1 MKKRI
6 LCVVMM
12 IAFAL
17 SGCSDKKGEQ
27 AVAYV
32 GEMPV
37 SEAEFR
43 FYLDNVKEQMQGTEL
58 SDEED
63 WQNKEIDGQ
72 KAIEVAKERALDI
85 AAVNLGYIE
94 IYKKSGKS
102 PDDEK
107 EKIAL
112 IKNDMVGQYSDGG
125 YDDFLKEN
133 NIDDAFV
140 DMLCESTYCAE
151 ALYDEFVKNNNDMG
165 QSVQEAFDKYI
176 KEKMNEYG
184 IKTVQTELIKKIN

>member
-6 LCVVMM
+6 LCLAAAIMLTV
-12 IAFAL
+12 
-17 SGCSDKKGEQ
+17 SGCSGKKGEQ

-32 GEMPV
+32 GETPITE
-37 SEAEFR
+37 SEFK
-43 FYLDNVKEQMQGTEL
+43 FYLNSVKEQMRGTEL

-72 KAIEVAKERALDI
+72 KAIEVAKKRALDI

-94 IYKKSGKS
+94 IYEKSGKS
-102 PDDEK
+102 LDDDR
-107 EKIAL
+107 EKIDV
-112 IKNDMVGQYSDGG
+112 IKNDMVGQYADGG
-125 YDDFLKEN
+125 YDDFLEEN

-151 ALYDEFVKNNNDMG
+151 ALYDEFADGSDAPEDGVKD
-165 QSVQEAFDKYI
+165 AFDKYI
-176 KEKMNEYG
+176 EEKMNEYG
-184 IKTVQTELIKKIN
+184 IKTVQTELINKIN

>member
-6 LCVVMM
+6 LCLVMM

-17 SGCSDKKGEQ
+17 SGCGNKKGEQ
-27 AVAYV
+27 TVAYV
-32 GEMPV
+32 GETPITE
-37 SEAEFR
+37 SEFR

-102 PDDEK
+102 PDE

-112 IKNDMVGQYSDGG
+112 IKSDMVGQYSDGG

-133 NIDDAFV
+133 NIDDDFV

-151 ALYDEFVKNNNDMG
+151 VLYDEFAKNNNVAG
-165 QSVQEAFDKYI
+165 QSVQDAFDKYI
-176 KEKMNEYG
+176 KEEMNEYG